1 MKASPSNF
9 ILFHSLIINKFSS
22 SWEKKDIDITSL
34 NDVIHKILK
43 TGATQAINC
52 SGMETCRMLI

>member
-1 MKASPSNF
+1 MGK
-9 ILFHSLIINKFSS
+9 
-22 SWEKKDIDITSL
+22 ERRDIDITSF

-52 SGMETCRMLI
+52 SGMETCRILI